1 MNQEDSKEEK
11 EKINNDIT
19 MSENTLDDSHE
30 KLSNHEG
37 GQNSGQ
43 EEERAEEKTL
53 IQKLTL
59 ILQKL
64 ETDKKSGNIF
74 NTALKSI
81 LKDHL

>member
-1 MNQEDSKEEK
+1 MHQEDSKEEK

-53 IQKLTL
+53 I
-59 ILQKL
+59 
-64 ETDKKSGNIF
+64 
-74 NTALKSI
+74 
-81 LKDHL
+81 